1 MAKKMRNIKIE
12 ERITNRSSSVERYM
26 VELGKLPLINIEKE
40 VELAIRAKTG
50 DRRAIDELVKA
61 NLRFVVSVAK
71 QYSTTD
77 PILLEDLIAQGN
89 IGLVY
94 AAETF
99 DYTRGF
105 KFISYAV
112 WHIRK
117 EILQYLNE
125 KHKLVRLPTNFNLDR
140 TRIQKAESVL
150 LTKLDR
156 PANREEIVE
165 EVKSMGYRM
174 TEDRFDFVTSMG
186 SVKVALE
193 KDKNDTDGF
202 SPIEWLNIDSD
213 ASELAEFGEKKKI
226 VEQLLSCLSPAEI
239 DIVKKKIGFPHGDPA
254 TLQSI
259 ASEYKCS
266 SEAIRQIFK
275 RAMRKLRSRAGKL
288 GMVEEL
294 ID

>member
-1 MAKKMRNIKIE
+1 MAGKMRNIKIE
-12 ERITNRSSSVERYM
+12 ERITNRSNSVERYM

-40 VELAIRAKTG
+40 VELAMKARSG

-71 QYSTTD
+71 QYSTSD

-125 KHKLVRLPTNFNLDR
+125 KHRLVRLPTNFNLDR
-140 TRIQKAESVL
+140 NRIQKAESAL
-150 LTKLDR
+150 LVKLDR
-156 PANREEIVE
+156 PANREEIIE
-165 EVKSMGYRM
+165 ELKRQGYKM
-174 TEDRFDFVTSMG
+174 TEDRFDFVTSTG
-186 SVKVALE
+186 SIKIALE
-193 KDKNDTDGF
+193 KEKNDDDVF
-202 SPIEWLNIDSD
+202 SPIEWLNVDSD
-213 ASELAEFGEKKKI
+213 PSELAEFGEKKKI
-226 VEQLLSCLSPAEI
+226 VERLLKGLSPAEI
-239 DIVKKKIGFPHGDPA
+239 DIVKKKMGFLNGDPA

-259 ASEYKCS
+259 ATEYKCS
-266 SEAIRQIFK
+266 SESIRQIFK
-275 RAMRKLRSRAGKL
+275 RAVRKMRSRANKL
-288 GMVEEL
+288 GMIEEL
-294 ID
+294 VD

>member
-1 MAKKMRNIKIE
+1 MRNIKIE
-12 ERITNRSSSVERYM
+12 ERITNRSNSVERYM

-40 VELAIRAKTG
+40 VELAMKARSG

-71 QYSTTD
+71 QYSTSD

-125 KHKLVRLPTNFNLDR
+125 KHRLVRLPTNFNLDR
-140 TRIQKAESVL
+140 NRIQKAESAL
-150 LTKLDR
+150 LVKLDR
-156 PANREEIVE
+156 PANREEIIE
-165 EVKSMGYRM
+165 ELKLQGYKM
-174 TEDRFDFVTSMG
+174 TEDRFDFVTSTG
-186 SVKVALE
+186 SIKIALE
-193 KDKNDTDGF
+193 KEKNDDGVF
-202 SPIEWLNIDSD
+202 SPIEWLNVDSD
-213 ASELAEFGEKKKI
+213 PSELAEFGEKKKI
-226 VEQLLSCLSPAEI
+226 VERLLKGLSPAEI
-239 DIVKKKIGFPHGDPA
+239 DIVKKKMGFLNGDPA

-259 ASEYKCS
+259 ATEYKCS
-266 SEAIRQIFK
+266 SESIRQIFK
-275 RAMRKLRSRAGKL
+275 RAVRKMRSRANKL
-288 GMVEEL
+288 GMIEEL
-294 ID
+294 VD